1 MPQVGV
7 WVLGE
12 YAYLL
17 GSLEQ
22 DSVMEL
28 MCALLERE
36 NLTDPSTKCFVITAV
51 TKLMAQGGGNVE
63 VPAAI
68 KRCG

>member
-1 MPQVGV
+1 MSQVGV

-17 GSLEQ
+17 GSQKQ
-22 DSVMEL
+22 DAVMKL
-28 MCALLERE
+28 MCALLDRE
-36 NLTDPSTKCFVITAV
+36 NLSDPSTKCFVVTAV
-51 TKLMAQGGGNVE
+51 TKLIAQGGGNVE

-68 KRCG
+68 KRCV